1 MMKPVKFFYLKS
13 RTQCDRKA
21 VFMAITHIFKD
32 GTIATE
38 LKDVYVPKEI
48 VEKVD
53 EIAKSK
59 SIDTEGERKH
69 EK

>member
-1 MMKPVKFFYLKS
+1 
-13 RTQCDRKA
+13 
-21 VFMAITHIFKD
+21 MAITHIFKD
-32 GTIATE
+32 GTVATE

-48 VEKVD
+48 VERVA

>member
-1 MMKPVKFFYLKS
+1 MK
-13 RTQCDRKA
+13 
-21 VFMAITHIFKD
+21 IIHIFKD
-32 GTIATE
+32 GTETDE

-48 VEKVD
+48 VERVA

-59 SIDTEGERKH
+59 PIDTEGRKH

>member
-1 MMKPVKFFYLKS
+1 M
-13 RTQCDRKA
+13 A
-21 VFMAITHIFKD
+21 VIHIFKD
-32 GTIATE
+32 GTEANE
-38 LKDVYVPKEI
+38 LKNVYVPKEI
-48 VEKVD
+48 VERVA

>member
-1 MMKPVKFFYLKS
+1 M
-13 RTQCDRKA
+13 A
-21 VFMAITHIFKD
+21 VIHIFKD
-32 GTIATE
+32 GSKANE

-48 VEKVD
+48 VERVA